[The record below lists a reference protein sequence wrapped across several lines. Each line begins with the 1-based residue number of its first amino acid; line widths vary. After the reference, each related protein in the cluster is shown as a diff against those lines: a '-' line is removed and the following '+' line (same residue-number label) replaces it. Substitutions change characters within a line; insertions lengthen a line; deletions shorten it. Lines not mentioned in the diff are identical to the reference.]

1 MFLNSILI
9 YHVSGGQALPLP
21 APSGPSNLE
30 TGWRGSWD
38 TFDEGVISESWPTKA
53 SSSSPSVN
61 QGEEGPSVAANPVAS
76 RGEEAGPSNRLPRP
90 YPYHADE
97 MIGGDCLSSIQRRLL
112 SKIQFPS
119 PEEIERALFDAE
131 DLFEVKVD
139 LIQRMAV
146 LDPRGDWMGQGARA
160 LDNPRTATGEPSLER
175 LLDLQEDLNRGGV
188 QSEAFADLKK
198 KMIREREVPRDENSV
213 T

>member
-1 MFLNSILI
+1 
-9 YHVSGGQALPLP
+9 
-21 APSGPSNLE
+21 
-30 TGWRGSWD
+30 
-38 TFDEGVISESWPTKA
+38 
-53 SSSSPSVN
+53 
-61 QGEEGPSVAANPVAS
+61 
-76 RGEEAGPSNRLPRP
+76 
-90 YPYHADE
+90 